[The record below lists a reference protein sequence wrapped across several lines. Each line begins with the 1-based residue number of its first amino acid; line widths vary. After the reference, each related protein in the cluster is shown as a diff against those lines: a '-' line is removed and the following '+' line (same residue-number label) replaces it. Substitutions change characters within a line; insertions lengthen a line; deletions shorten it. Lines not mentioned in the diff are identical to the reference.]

1 MTSSSEQQ
9 IGTQIEVP
17 LPDRD
22 TQESADSSIANHE
35 NQVHKYAQSVER
47 IWIVLAAALQ

>member
-22 TQESADSSIANHE
+22 TQESADSSIANH
-35 NQVHKYAQSVER
+35 VHKYAQSVER